1 MDQEAFSEALRGLGI
16 GQTALARALGVNP
29 RTVRRW
35 ALGEAP
41 APRYAVLVL
50 TLLRIL
56 QESCGPEAV
65 AWVIEKEKAPRR

>member
-1 MDQEAFSEALRGLGI
+1 MDKEAFNEALRALGA

-41 APRYAVLVL
+41 APPYAVLVL
-50 TLLRIL
+50 TLLHMVR
-56 QESCGPEAV
+56 ECCGPDAV
-65 AWVIEKEKAPRR
+65 AALLEKKKAPRR